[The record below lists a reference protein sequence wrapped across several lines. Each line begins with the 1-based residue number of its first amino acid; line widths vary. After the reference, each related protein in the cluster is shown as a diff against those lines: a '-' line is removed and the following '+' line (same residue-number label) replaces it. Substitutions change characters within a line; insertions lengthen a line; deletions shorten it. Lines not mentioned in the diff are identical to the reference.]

1 MDGKN
6 ILKKIY
12 TATPYVIVAVAAV
25 IALWINRAMIPFDSV
40 PYKNLRTY
48 GLGDDELYE
57 LLSEKGLEPDID
69 MTVDLNVAEQA
80 VCDYLNTKYRVP
92 AGLQPVVLDE
102 SLCKYAD
109 IRAKEAYYKWSHERP
124 DGTYMTDM
132 LYELAHHP
140 ISVGENL
147 STMNIDNNAMEEC
160 FGWYPDSTV
169 EDQLKMHFDA
179 YTLSDEGHYEN
190 MMHPKN
196 SKCGI
201 GVFYDEE
208 HHLLYICDLYM
219 N

>member
-1 MDGKN
+1 MNGKL

-12 TATPYVIVAVAAV
+12 TCIPYLIVAVAV
-25 IALWINRAMIPFDSV
+25 FTALWINRAMIPYDAI
-40 PYKNLRTY
+40 PYRNMRAY
-48 GLGDDELYE
+48 GMGNEELFEY
-57 LLSEKGLEPDID
+57 LAQKGLQPDID
-69 MTVDLNVAEQA
+69 MTVDLTAAKQA
-80 VCDYLNTKYRVP
+80 ACDYLNTKYRVP
-92 AGLQPVVLDE
+92 EGLQPVELDE

-124 DGTYMTDM
+124 DGTYLPQILFD
-132 LYELAHHP
+132 
-140 ISVGENL
+140 ISHQSISIGENL
-147 STMNIDNNAMEEC
+147 STMNIDNKGMEGE

-169 EDQLKMHFDA
+169 EDQLKMHIDS

-190 MMHPKN
+190 MMHPDN